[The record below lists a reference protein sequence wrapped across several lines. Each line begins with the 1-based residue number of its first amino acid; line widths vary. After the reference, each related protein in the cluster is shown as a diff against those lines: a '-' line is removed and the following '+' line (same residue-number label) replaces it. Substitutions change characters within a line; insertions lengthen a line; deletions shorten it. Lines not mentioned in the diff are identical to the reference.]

1 MSSQDDLDDDASS
14 VYMSHT
20 GKNHTFDDDSNDFS
34 DWWDYVEEF

>member
-20 GKNHTFDDDSNDFS
+20 GKNHSFDDDSNDFS
-34 DWWDYVEEF
+34 D